1 MSTISPLLTEIE
13 LITKIAQNI
22 TTTGLLLFAVWAFYN
37 GNIVSRATMEKIIAG
52 IVAQIKD
59 ELDEKFDDFGKKIDN
74 IKGRGW

>member
-1 MSTISPLLTEIE
+1 MNAPLAEIE

-52 IVAQIKD
+52 IVAQITEKLDARFD
-59 ELDEKFDDFGKKIDN
+59 EFGKKLDN

>member
-1 MSTISPLLTEIE
+1 MQSALAEIE

-52 IVAQIKD
+52 IVAQITEKLDAKFD
-59 ELDEKFDDFGKKIDN
+59 ELGKKLDN